1 MSEKPDLE
9 LQASPTMP
17 ELALEQKDT
26 TPKSPNKKNSLRS
39 RLWKAFCII
48 EFHFMASALHGY
60 AIAHAQQ
67 IHQNRWDEVMIPDV
81 ENLVDWIKLFV
92 VCPNAAW
99 TSDLLRA
106 AVILINLCA
115 QSTSSE
121 RISPWMNSTAFFFI
135 VIASFVG
142 YAWSYFDSNKGTD
155 RFQRHFLASITGFGY
170 VVALRLGFGPMI
182 STFCVAPRAVI
193 VGLLVSDLV
202 HSVFPGLQYRIDESP
217 SGEVGS
223 VVDEKA

>member
-92 VCPNAAW
+92 
-99 TSDLLRA
+99 
-106 AVILINLCA
+106 
-115 QSTSSE
+115 STSSE